1 MLLRAV
7 TILSVLELCTWSVG
21 GQTRQ
26 QVRRRCYTCRS
37 RGDRG
42 DCRDP
47 FIPPEYPE
55 GALRRQSV
63 DIAVAE
69 TECSTGWCSK
79 VMAYS

>member
-1 MLLRAV
+1 MSMLLRAV
-7 TILSVLELCTWSVG
+7 TMLSVMSTMSVS
-21 GQTRQ
+21 GQGESRQ

-79 VMAYS
+79 VT